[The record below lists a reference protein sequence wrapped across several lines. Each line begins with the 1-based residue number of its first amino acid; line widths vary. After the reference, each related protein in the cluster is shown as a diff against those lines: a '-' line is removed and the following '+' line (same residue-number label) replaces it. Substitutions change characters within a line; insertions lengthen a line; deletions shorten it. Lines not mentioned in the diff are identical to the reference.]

1 MLRLLFIVIF
11 LAALIVFALSN
22 TDLEP
27 IWLIS
32 FGWHLSV
39 GTLALGIGVVGL
51 IFGFLTGWVGEL
63 RQRSRARRSEVHV
76 RTLESQ
82 LVELHQRLDRLQ
94 TPPVAAPA
102 TTVSSPENRI

>member
-39 GTLALGIGVVGL
+39 GTLALGIGVAGL

-63 RQRSRARRSEVHV
+63 RQRSRARRSEAHV

-94 TPPVAAPA
+94 TPPVATA
-102 TTVSSPENRI
+102 TTVPSSENRI

>member
-11 LAALIVFALSN
+11 LAVLIVFALSN

-39 GTLALGIGVVGL
+39 GTLALGIGVIGL
-51 IFGFLTGWVGEL
+51 VFGFLTGWVGEL
-63 RQRSRARRSEVHV
+63 RQRSRARRSEAHV

-94 TPPVAAPA
+94 TPPVAATP
-102 TTVSSPENRI
+102 VSSTPENRI